1 MVPTACTCGMGPV
14 FLGQIFIWD
23 ITSPKT
29 PTVYSPGAKPAQS
42 SDVTCVGW
50 NKKVQH
56 IMASTSSNGTSVVWD
71 LKLKRPVISFSDP
84 NGRQRCSSLV
94 PSSHHITHP

>member
-1 MVPTACTCGMGPV
+1 
-14 FLGQIFIWD
+14 
-23 ITSPKT
+23 
-29 PTVYSPGAKPAQS
+29 VYSPGAKPAQS

-56 IMASTSSNGTSVVWD
+56 IMASTSSNGSSVVWD

-84 NGRQRCSSLV
+84 NGRQRCSALV
-94 PSSHHITHP
+94 RPNPSDRARSVHAADVTDIVHFVV